1 MQTINNPALS
11 QEERLAAL
19 RAHLATG
26 AQFPDWLPESN
37 NHIHTCYSF
46 SPYTPSGA
54 ALRARQAGLRVI
66 GSVDHDS
73 LAAAPEMSAACA
85 ALGMGSVTGF
95 EIRAFLH
102 EEEGA
107 FSDRKL
113 NNPDSAGIAY
123 LTVQGVPA
131 WARERVAEFLAP
143 VRSARR
149 ERTLAMAEKA
159 NQILDSLGLERF
171 DPEADLMGIS
181 QFANG
186 GTVTERHLLAAMA
199 TALIRGFGRGE
210 ALVSGLA
217 TMGLELSE
225 PVRAQLADE
234 GNPHLMYDLLGVMKA
249 EYLNRIYIQ
258 PGRIRDG
265 GECYSAAEVVA
276 FADSIGAI
284 ATYAYL
290 GDVTA
295 SPTGDKKAEK
305 FEDEFLDELF
315 AELNRIGFRAVTYMP
330 PRNTD
335 AQIERIHDLS
345 VRHGMLEISGVD
357 INQPRQSFTC
367 PELRRPELASLNEA
381 TWALVA
387 HEAVSTLEPG
397 LGLLP
402 GTARLTPEQLAG
414 RIARYAPL
422 GRALAD
428 GMPVEDAVAALR
440 GKEHS

>member
-1 MQTINNPALS
+1 METINNPALN

-19 RAHLATG
+19 RAHLG
-26 AQFPDWLPESN
+26 SGPRFPDWLPESN

-54 ALRARQAGLRVI
+54 ALRAREAGLRVI

-73 LAAAPEMSAACA
+73 LAAAPEMRAACE
-85 ALGMGSVTGF
+85 ALGMGAVTGF

-102 EEEGA
+102 DDEAGL
-107 FSDRKL
+107 FSTRKL

-131 WARERVAEFLAP
+131 WARERVAEFLTP
-143 VRSARR
+143 VRRARR
-149 ERTLAMAEKA
+149 ERTLAMADRA
-159 NQILDSLGLERF
+159 NEILVGLGLEPF
-171 DPEADLMGIS
+171 DPETDMMSIS

-186 GTVTERHLLAAMA
+186 GSVTERHLLAAMA
-199 TALIRGFGRGE
+199 TALIRGFGRGSS
-210 ALVSGLA
+210 LVDGLD
-217 TMGLELSE
+217 TMGLVLSGKA
-225 PVRAQLADE
+225 RDQLADPE
-234 GNPHLMYDLLGVMKA
+234 NPYVMYDLLGVMKA
-249 EYLNRIYIQ
+249 EYLDRIYLQ
-258 PGRIRDG
+258 PARIGDG
-265 GECYSAAEVVA
+265 GECYNAADVVA
-276 FADSIGAI
+276 FADSIGAV

-315 AELNRIGFRAVTYMP
+315 AELNKIGFRAITYMP
-330 PRNTD
+330 PRNTE
-335 AQIERIHDLS
+335 AQIQRIHELS

-367 PELRRPELASLNEA
+367 PELRRPELAALNEA

-387 HEAVSTLEPG
+387 HEVVTTADPG
-397 LGLLP
+397 LSLL
-402 GTARLTPEQLAG
+402 GTGRLAPEALAE
-414 RIARYAPL
+414 RIARYAPI

-428 GMPVEDAVAALR
+428 GMSSADAVATLG
-440 GKEHS
+440 GKDHS